1 MNTHIV
7 PSNPLIPIIERDG
20 REAVSLRDLYQFLE
34 VKKDFTTW
42 AGQMFEYGFTEGQ
55 DYVEVFPQKGENP
68 LGGRPQRNWAIN
80 LDTAKEISMIQRT
93 EKGKQARQYFI
104 DAEKQRNEIL
114 ESLPKDYPSAL
125 RALALSAEREAL
137 NAPKV
142 EYHERFVAEH
152 DEMTIRTVASVLDVG
167 EQQLRALLLANEWI
181 YREESER
188 WSESQG
194 QKVKQ
199 YRYSAFAHKKPY
211 FIPRQEHKAPRFRGE
226 VMHYLKVTPAGANAI
241 DRLIQRVIKEYGDL
255 ETAIAGL
262 EILRQQRKNKEAA

>member
-1 MNTHIV
+1 MNTQIV
-7 PSNPLIPIIERDG
+7 PSSQLIPIIEHDG
-20 REAVSLRDLYQFLE
+20 KTAVNLRDLHQFLE
-34 VKKDFTTW
+34 VKRDFTNW
-42 AGQMFEYGFTEGQ
+42 AKQMFEYGFIEGQ
-55 DYVEVFPQKGENP
+55 DYVEVFAKNGENSS
-68 LGGRPQRNWAIN
+68 GGRQQRNYAVT
-80 LDTAKEISMIQRT
+80 LDMAKEVSMIQRT

-211 FIPRQEHKAPRFRGE
+211 FIPRQEHKAPVSVVRSC
-226 VMHYLKVTPAGANAI
+226 T
-241 DRLIQRVIKEYGDL
+241 
-255 ETAIAGL
+255 T
-262 EILRQQRKNKEAA
+262 